1 MIVIHYHDS
10 WSIVVITIVLFIINV
25 IVVDLMFELV
35 FVIREVLFYA
45 IVETKLA
52 G

>member
-10 WSIVVITIVLFIINV
+10 WSIVVIIIVPFIIV